1 MSLELARRAT
11 WRTRAASALIALV
24 LSGVGVLALAGPAAA
39 APSDCPSGYTC
50 SYSGYN
56 YTNDAWQ
63 QPSTHKFANCVDVMA
78 IGWRSYGNVIS
89 STFNNGRSQNSYLY
103 KGQNQTGGK
112 GLLILRGQGF
122 GNVGS
127 YNDEIESGYFS
138 GTLSSVGSA
147 LCR

>member
-1 MSLELARRAT
+1 MSLELARRPT
-11 WRTRAASALIALV
+11 RRRRAASALMALV
-24 LSGVGVLALAGPAAA
+24 LSAAGVLALAGPAAA
-39 APSDCPSGYTC
+39 APGDCPSGYTC

-78 IGWRSYGNVIS
+78 IGWRSYGDVIS

>member
-1 MSLELARRAT
+1 MSLEHARRAT

-39 APSDCPSGYTC
+39 APSDCPSGY
-50 SYSGYN
+50 
-56 YTNDAWQ
+56 
-63 QPSTHKFANCVDVMA
+63 
-78 IGWRSYGNVIS
+78 
-89 STFNNGRSQNSYLY
+89 FNNGRSQNSYLY

>member
-1 MSLELARRAT
+1 MAERKTRTKKREKKNVPVGRA
-11 WRTRAASALIALV
+11 
-24 LSGVGVLALAGPAAA
+24 
-39 APSDCPSGYTC
+39 Y
-50 SYSGYN
+50 
-56 YTNDAWQ
+56 
-63 QPSTHKFANCVDVMA
+63 
-78 IGWRSYGNVIS
+78 IS